1 MKLNGFVMEWRGALS
16 GALIVAGLSFG
27 WTVWR
32 ARQIDTA
39 DLHRGDLS
47 SAAWR
52 AVVDQHLVETEPIK
66 DDYLK
71 TRQQV
76 ALNAQAISV
85 IQTGMASMQED
96 LRAIRDYIYGQR
108 PREPQT
114 RRSSP

>member
-1 MKLNGFVMEWRGALS
+1 MKLNGFALEWRGAIS
-16 GALIVAGLSFG
+16 GAALVALVTLG
-27 WTVWR
+27 WNVWR
-32 ARQIDTA
+32 AREIDNA
-39 DLHRGDLS
+39 DLHRSDLS

-52 AVVDQHLVETEPIK
+52 AIVDQHLAETEPIK

-76 ALNAQAISV
+76 ALNSQAIGV